1 MIHKKL
7 CFRDYTYDVHLQP
20 REENVFLARI
30 DGKESEVSVK
40 AIDEH
45 RLLIGQSGG
54 QALAYVA
61 STETEVFVHLK
72 GETFRFQKVE
82 AAVSDHRPGM
92 EGAVPDGNTIEAP
105 MPGKILKM
113 FVKEGQKISRNE
125 RLFIVEAMKMENEVR
140 AFRDGVI
147 HKINFRENDLVSLG
161 EAVIE
166 FAEIS
171 PDDE

>member
-7 CFRDYTYDVHLQP
+7 CFRDHTYEVHLQSL
-20 REENVFLARI
+20 EDNTFFAGI

-40 AIDEH
+40 QIDEH
-45 RLLIGQSGG
+45 RLLIGHSGG
-54 QALAYVA
+54 QTLAYVT
-61 STETEVFVHLK
+61 STETEVFVHLT
-72 GETFRFQKVE
+72 GETFRFQKAE
-82 AAVSDHRPGM
+82 ASVSDHRPGM
-92 EGAVPDGNTIEAP
+92 EEAIPDGNVIEAP

-113 FVKEGQKISRNE
+113 FVKEGQKISRND

-147 HKINFRENDLVSLG
+147 RKINFRENDLVSLG

-166 FAEIS
+166 FAETS
-171 PDDE
+171 PGEE